1 MLDALW
7 DLVWSGEVT
16 NDTFAPLRALR
27 WKRPSGSGSGAR
39 RGRPG
44 RLTAL
49 GPPEAAG
56 RWSLVEPLQDVA
68 PTERVHAQ
76 ALALL
81 ERHGVLTGRRSLPK
95 ASTADSPGSTPSC
108 EPSRRRAGSGADTS
122 STAWERRSSPWP
134 ARSIGSARSATGKRA
149 RRQRLYV
156 LAAAD
161 PADPYG
167 AALAWPRRGDGDRR
181 PLQRAAGAYVVLVDG
196 IAALYPERGG
206 SSLQTLPAADD
217 PNIVLTALRGLTT
230 IVAGGRLREL
240 VIRKVDG
247 VTIGESPWR
256 DRLLE
261 VGFTAGYRGLTLRAA
276 R

>member
-1 MLDALW
+1 MEAPVRLGVRCSPRTARPTHGVGSARGGRS
-7 DLVWSGEVT
+7 LV
-16 NDTFAPLRALR
+16 
-27 WKRPSGSGSGAR
+27 
-39 RGRPG
+39 
-44 RLTAL
+44 
-49 GPPEAAG
+49 AG
-56 RWSLVEPLQDVA
+56 RAASGCRA
-68 PTERVHAQ
+68 HGRVHAQ

-81 ERHGVLTGRRSLPK
+81 ERHGVLTRRRSLPK

-122 STAWERRSSPWP
+122 STAWERRSSPG
-134 ARSIGSARSATGKRA
+134 RRARSAPRG
-149 RRQRLYV
+149 
-156 LAAAD
+156 
-161 PADPYG
+161 
-167 AALAWPRRGDGDRR
+167 PRRGRGLGGNGCVRSRGGRPGRSVRCRPRLATPRRRGPPTPAARGRGVRR
-181 PLQRAAGAYVVLVDG
+181 PGRRDRGPLPGTRWLVAPDPPRGRRPEHRPDGPARA
-196 IAALYPERGG
+196 
-206 SSLQTLPAADD
+206 
-217 PNIVLTALRGLTT
+217 TT